1 VGDLGVSVL
10 MHGSVVEDRVIPVR
24 QMVRLGESD
33 DAVVSFP
40 GADLAV
46 VRVGRALALRGRV
59 LEEGEE
65 MCMSLGPVEVRLLH
79 TVRGGAFPLEWGF
92 FVDKRFLAAAIV
104 ATVSGTW
111 LDTAESW
118 VEDHGRALGSSVVD
132 TFLDTMHGRGGLEAK
147 AVVAPD
153 SRPSDEAARPSE
165 ESRISEG
172 PRHESD
178 DRLTGTGYYAWY
190 RAAVMAD
197 TAHGSWVPLDR
208 TDVAARR
215 RLARAAY
222 DRDDWDAAAWHYR
235 WLVEHVS
242 DDRTAKLHLAWAE
255 RRRGQ
260 HDVEVAL
267 YKEILA
273 AEPNDVLADAGLAL
287 ALARLGRMGEAK
299 EMVDNLQ
306 VAAPMDP
313 YTDLTMAMVAAVQGH
328 DEEAL
333 AELDK
338 ALDGRAQLSDE
349 LQVELRRDLAIDPVL
364 SSLRKDRRMSAIL
377 RKHLG
382 AGAPRPV
389 R

>member
-1 VGDLGVSVL
+1 MGDLAVSVL
-10 MHGSVVEDRVIPVR
+10 VHGNVVDDRVVPVR
-24 QMVRLGESD
+24 RMIRLGESD
-33 DAVVSFP
+33 DAAVAFP

-46 VRVGRALALRGRV
+46 VRVGRGLALRGRV

-65 MCMSLGPVEVRLLH
+65 MCISLGHVEVRLLH
-79 TVRGGAFPLEWGF
+79 TVRGGAFPLEWGTF
-92 FVDKRFLAAAIV
+92 LDKRFLAAAIV

-118 VEDHGRALGSSVVD
+118 VERHGPALESDVVD
-132 TFLDTMHGRGGLEAK
+132 TFLDTMEGRGAVEAK
-147 AVVAPD
+147 AVVAAPD
-153 SRPSDEAARPSE
+153 ARASEGARSSE
-165 ESRISEG
+165 ESRTTQG

-197 TAHGSWVPLDR
+197 AAHESWGPLDR

-222 DRDDWDAAAWHYR
+222 DRDDWDTAAWHYR
-235 WLVEHVS
+235 WLVERVP

-273 AEPNDVLADAGLAL
+273 VDPDDALAESGLAL
-287 ALARLGRMGEAK
+287 ALARLGRMGEA
-299 EMVDNLQ
+299 EEAVDDLQ
-306 VAAPMDP
+306 VKAPMDP
-313 YTDLTMAMVAAVQGH
+313 YTDLTIAMVAAVQGH
-328 DEEAL
+328 DDDAL
-333 AELDK
+333 QALDK
-338 ALDGRAQLSDE
+338 TLDARAQLSDE
-349 LQVELRRDLAIDPVL
+349 LQVELRRDLAIDPIL

-382 AGAPRPV
+382 AGAPRPEQ
-389 R
+389 

>member
-10 MHGSVVEDRVIPVR
+10 IHGNVVEDRVVPVR
-24 QMVRLGESD
+24 RIIRLGESD
-33 DAVVSFP
+33 DAVVAFP

-46 VRVGRALALRGRV
+46 VRVGRGLALRGRV

-65 MCMSLGPVEVRLLH
+65 MCISLGHVEIRLLH
-79 TVRGGAFPLEWGF
+79 TVRGGAFPLDWGTF
-92 FVDKRFLAAAIV
+92 LDKRFLAAAIV
-104 ATVSGTW
+104 ATVSGSW

-118 VEDHGRALGSSVVD
+118 VERHGPALDSAVVD
-132 TFLDTMHGRGGLEAK
+132 TFLDTMEGRGALEAK

-153 SRPSDEAARPSE
+153 TRPSDGDRRVDE
-165 ESRISEG
+165 EQRIAEG

-197 TAHGSWVPLDR
+197 GHGSWVPLDR

-222 DRDDWDAAAWHYR
+222 DRDDWDGAAWHYR
-235 WLVEHVS
+235 WLVDHAP
-242 DDRTAKLHLAWAE
+242 DDRTVKLHLAWAE

-260 HDVEVAL
+260 HDVEVGI

-273 AEPNDVLADAGLAL
+273 ADPDDALAEAGLAL

-299 EMVDNLQ
+299 EMVDDLQ
-306 VAAPMDP
+306 VTAPMDP

-333 AELDK
+333 AALDK
-338 ALDGRAQLSDE
+338 ALDARAQLSDE

-364 SSLRKDRRMSAIL
+364 SSLRKDRRMSAVL

-382 AGAPRPV
+382 AGAPRPA

>member
-1 VGDLGVSVL
+1 MGDLGVSVL
-10 MHGSVVEDRVIPVR
+10 VHGNVVEDRVVPVR
-24 QMVRLGESD
+24 RMVRLGESD

-46 VRVGRALALRGRV
+46 VRVGQSLALRGRA

-65 MCMSLGPVEVRLLH
+65 MCLSLGPVEVRLLH
-79 TVRGGAFPLEWGF
+79 TVRGGAFPLEWGAF
-92 FVDKRFLAAAIV
+92 LDKRFLAAAIV

-111 LDTAESW
+111 FDTAQSW
-118 VEDHGRALGSSVVD
+118 VEQHGPALGSSVVD
-132 TFLDTMHGRGGLEAK
+132 TFLDTMEGRGALEAK
-147 AVVAPD
+147 AVVAPEA
-153 SRPSDEAARPSE
+153 RGSDDANRAPD
-165 ESRISEG
+165 ESRIAEG

-190 RAAVMAD
+190 RGAVMAD
-197 TAHGSWVPLDR
+197 PAHGSWATLDR

-215 RLARAAY
+215 RLARVAY

-235 WLVEHVS
+235 WLVEHVP

-255 RRRGQ
+255 RRRGH

-267 YKEILA
+267 YKQILA
-273 AEPNDVLADAGLAL
+273 ADPNDALAEAGLAL

-299 EMVDNLQ
+299 EMVDDLQ
-306 VAAPMDP
+306 VVAPMDP
-313 YTDLTMAMVAAVQGH
+313 YTDVTMAMVAAVQGH
-328 DEEAL
+328 DEDAL
-333 AELDK
+333 AALDK
-338 ALDGRAQLSDE
+338 ALGARVQLSDE
-349 LQVELRRDLAIDPVL
+349 LQVELRRDLALDPVL

>member
-10 MHGSVVEDRVIPVR
+10 VHGNVVEDRVVPVR
-24 QMVRLGESD
+24 RMVRLGESD

-46 VRVGRALALRGRV
+46 VRVGHSLALRGRV
-59 LEEGEE
+59 LDEGEE
-65 MCMSLGPVEVRLLH
+65 IRISLGAVEVRLLH
-79 TVRGGAFPLEWGF
+79 TVRGGAFPLEWST

-104 ATVSGTW
+104 ATVTGAW

-118 VEDHGRALGSSVVD
+118 VERHGSTLGSSVVD
-132 TFLDTMHGRGGLEAK
+132 AYVDTVQERASVETK
-147 AVVAPD
+147 AVVAPGSGD
-153 SRPSDEAARPSE
+153 ATRATANDHIA
-165 ESRISEG
+165 EG

-178 DRLTGTGYYAWY
+178 DRETGTGYYAWY
-190 RAAVMAD
+190 RNAVLADAAHNA
-197 TAHGSWVPLDR
+197 WVPLDR

-222 DRDDWDAAAWHYR
+222 DRDDWDAAAWHYG
-235 WLVEHVS
+235 WIVERVP
-242 DDRTAKLHLAWAE
+242 DDRQAKLHLAWAE

-260 HDVEVAL
+260 HEVEVAL
-267 YKEILA
+267 YRQILA
-273 AEPNDVLADAGLAL
+273 DDPGDALADAGLAL

-299 EMVDNLQ
+299 EQLDDLQ
-306 VAAPMDP
+306 IEAPMDP

-328 DEEAL
+328 DEDAL
-333 AELDK
+333 Q
-338 ALDGRAQLSDE
+338 ALDRTLEARAQLSAE
-349 LQVELRRDLAIDPVL
+349 LQIELRRDLAIDPVL

>member
-1 VGDLGVSVL
+1 VGDLAVTVL
-10 MHGSVVEDRVIPVR
+10 VHGNVVDDRVVPVR
-24 QMVRLGESD
+24 RMIRLGESD
-33 DAVVSFP
+33 DAAVAFP
-40 GADLAV
+40 GVDLAV
-46 VRVGRALALRGRV
+46 VRVGRGLALRGRV

-65 MCMSLGPVEVRLLH
+65 MSISLGHVEVRLLH
-79 TVRGGAFPLEWGF
+79 TVRGGAFPLEWGTF
-92 FVDKRFLAAAIV
+92 LDKRFLAAAIV

-118 VEDHGRALGSSVVD
+118 VERHGPALGSSVVD
-132 TFLDTMHGRGGLEAK
+132 TFLDTMEGRGAVEAK

-153 SRPSDEAARPSE
+153 TRASENARPAE
-165 ESRISEG
+165 ESRTQG

-178 DRLTGTGYYAWY
+178 DRLTGIGYYTWY

-197 TAHGSWVPLDR
+197 AAHESWGPADR

-222 DRDDWDAAAWHYR
+222 DRDDWDSAAWHYR
-235 WLVEHVS
+235 WLVEHAP

-273 AEPNDVLADAGLAL
+273 VDPDDALAESGLAL

-299 EMVDNLQ
+299 EMVDDLQ
-306 VAAPMDP
+306 VKAPMDP
-313 YTDLTMAMVAAVQGH
+313 YTDLTIAMVAAVQGH

-333 AELDK
+333 QALDK
-338 ALDGRAQLSDE
+338 TLGARAQLSDE
-349 LQVELRRDLAIDPVL
+349 LQVELRRDLAIDPML
-364 SSLRKDRRMSAIL
+364 SSLRKNRRMSAIL

-382 AGAPRPV
+382 AGAPRPEQ
-389 R
+389 